1 MSIQILRAYYNNL
14 KFAIGRSRKHTP
26 GCRIHIS
33 FEGLEWFIYN
43 RTAAFENVLAQLGFT
58 DPAVAGART
67 KSRESHVHSLNTI
80 VNDRDRAY
88 HPQGT

>member
-1 MSIQILRAYYNNL
+1 M
-14 KFAIGRSRKHTP
+14 
-26 GCRIHIS
+26 
-33 FEGLEWFIYN
+33 YN
-43 RTAAFENVLAQLGFT
+43 RTAAFENVLAQLGVT

-88 HPQGT
+88 YPQGT